1 MIAGNLEANGSPWN
15 SRDSDLNSLL
25 VIGLGNPILSDDG
38 IGWRVAEEVQKA
50 LQLGPDGN
58 REGAEIDF
66 DYLALGGLSLMERMV
81 GYSHAIVIDAI
92 QTGLEPPG
100 KVSTF
105 LLEELPDY
113 AQGRTTAVHETSLQT
128 AIQVGQ
134 DLGAPLPDKID
145 IVTIEAEV
153 LFDFSESLTP
163 EVEAAIPEATR
174 AVMNRIDQWKVDQKN

>member
-1 MIAGNLEANGSPWN
+1 MIAENLDFNGSPWN
-15 SRDSDLNSLL
+15 SRDSDLKSML

-50 LQLGPDGN
+50 LQLAPQGS
-58 REGAEIDF
+58 REGDEIEF
-66 DYLALGGLSLMERMV
+66 DYLALGGLSLMERMI

-113 AQGRTTAVHETSLQT
+113 AQGRTTAVHDTSLQT
-128 AIQVGQ
+128 AIRVGQ
-134 DLGAPLPDKID
+134 GLGAPLPDKID
-145 IVTIEAEV
+145 IVTVEAEV

-163 EVEAAIPEATR
+163 EVEAAIPEAAR
-174 AVMNRIDQWKVDQKN
+174 AVMDKIDQWKVDR

>member
-1 MIAGNLEANGSPWN
+1 MIAGHLDANRSPWN

-50 LQLGPDGN
+50 LQLRPQAG
-58 REGAEIDF
+58 REGAGIEF

-105 LLEELPDY
+105 LLQDLPDY
-113 AQGRTTAVHETSLQT
+113 AQGRTTAVHDTSLQT

-134 DLGAPLPDKID
+134 SLGAHLPEKID

-163 EVEAAIPEATR
+163 AVEAAIPEATQ
-174 AVMNRIDQWKVDQKN
+174 AVMKMIDQCQVDR